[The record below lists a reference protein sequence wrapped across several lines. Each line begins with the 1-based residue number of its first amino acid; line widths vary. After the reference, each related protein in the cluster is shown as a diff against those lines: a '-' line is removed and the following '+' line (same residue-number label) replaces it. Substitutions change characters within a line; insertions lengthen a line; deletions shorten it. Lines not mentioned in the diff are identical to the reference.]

1 MTAVIRQ
8 IAIFFKRSLRFLII
22 GGVLFFLVAT
32 IRENWQQVLEIRLN
46 LGSWLKLAIATILTL
61 IAHTWAG
68 WVWGWILAQLGHNV
82 ASGWG
87 IRVYLKTNIA
97 KYLPGNMWH
106 FYGRIQAAQQQ
117 QIPWECAAISI
128 LLETLLM
135 VAAGLG
141 MALAYPT
148 ENWPYQLIL
157 LLAIAIG
164 VHPWG
169 LNRALR
175 LLTRWKLKKT
185 MTARSHRD
193 PLRGTH
199 PVILKHYPLKPILG
213 ALRFLI
219 WRGAGFLTVMAALTP
234 IAPQQI
240 LPILSAFSWAW
251 LFGII
256 IPGAPGGI
264 GIFESTAIALL
275 SNSFTPGIVLGSVA
289 LYRLINT
296 LAEATGAILAWGYEV
311 LNIPKNPSS

>member
-1 MTAVIRQ
+1 MTVFIRK
-8 IAIFFKRSLRFLII
+8 IAALLQYSLRFLIL

-82 ASGWG
+82 APIWA

-106 FYGRIQAAQQQ
+106 FYGRIQAAHHQ
-117 QIPWECAAISI
+117 QITWECGAMSV

-135 VAAGLG
+135 AAAGLG

-148 ENWPYQLIL
+148 KNWLYQLIL

-175 LLTRWKLKKT
+175 FLTRLKLKKT
-185 MTARSHRD
+185 VTARSQ
-193 PLRGTH
+193 P
-199 PVILKHYPLKPILG
+199 PILKHYPLKPILG
-213 ALRFLI
+213 ELIFLI
-219 WRGAGFLTVMAALTP
+219 WRGAGFITVMAALTP
-234 IAPQQI
+234 LAPSQI

-251 LFGII
+251 LFGTIV
-256 IPGAPGGI
+256 PGAPGGI

-275 SNSFTPGIVLGSVA
+275 SPSFTPGIVLGSVA

-311 LNIPKNPSS
+311 LNIPENPSS

>member
-1 MTAVIRQ
+1 MTVFIRK
-8 IAIFFKRSLRFLII
+8 IAALFQYSLRFLIL

-46 LGSWLKLAIATILTL
+46 LGSWLKLAIALGLTL

-68 WVWGWILAQLGHNV
+68 WVWSWILAQLDRKV
-82 ASGWG
+82 SSGWA

-106 FYGRIQAAQQQ
+106 FYGRIQAAHQQ
-117 QIPWECAAISI
+117 QIPWECAAISV

-157 LLAIAIG
+157 LLAIAVG
-164 VHPWG
+164 VHPWS

-175 LLTRWKLKKT
+175 FLTRWKLKNKA
-185 MTARSHRD
+185 TARSRRD
-193 PLRGTH
+193 QLL
-199 PVILKHYPLKPILG
+199 LKHYPLKPILG
-213 ALRFLI
+213 ELTFLI
-219 WRGAGFLTVMAALTP
+219 WRGAGFLAVMAALTP

-240 LPILSAFSWAW
+240 LPTLSAFSWAW

-275 SNSFTPGIVLGSVA
+275 SNSFTPGIVLGGVA

-311 LNIPKNPSS
+311 LNIPEKPSS